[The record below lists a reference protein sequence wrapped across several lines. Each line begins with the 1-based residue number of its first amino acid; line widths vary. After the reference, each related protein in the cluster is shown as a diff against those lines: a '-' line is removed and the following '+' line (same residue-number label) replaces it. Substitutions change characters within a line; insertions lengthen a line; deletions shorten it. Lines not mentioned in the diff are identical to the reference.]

1 MGARCRQWESLVS
14 IRIVGLSVYELLSV
28 LLFDGSSGPLSRES
42 SAKVRRIYE
51 TTKKVTN
58 FLSAIVPMAILAAG
72 RCSRYTR
79 AAAADSGDDHPNKFH
94 KDNEF

>member
-51 TTKKVTN
+51 TTN
-58 FLSAIVPMAILAAG
+58 IYLSPLFSVSSASSV
-72 RCSRYTR
+72 CHY
-79 AAAADSGDDHPNKFH
+79 
-94 KDNEF
+94 